1 MWAGIRESHILQEVA
16 PFQASHGNLG
26 TLLALSSGEDSS
38 DLELA
43 MTGCT
48 ESGLAVLQRELDETI
63 EKLRPAVESLMETLS
78 SNEAVEFE
86 TKDDGFAFTTP
97 LRFPDGI
104 GTGTVVAKLF
114 RYRERVRLDIEIAHN
129 RVFARPDGTMSDR
142 RCFMN
147 DFVASTS
154 FDIGT
159 DSISS
164 DFHRY
169 VVSGIHAAREAVQRH
184 NRLQT
189 APWNRVTVA
198 SR

>member
-1 MWAGIRESHILQEVA
+1 
-16 PFQASHGNLG
+16 
-26 TLLALSSGEDSS
+26 
-38 DLELA
+38 

-63 EKLRPAVESLMETLS
+63 EKLRPAVESLMEAIA
-78 SNEAVEFE
+78 SNEVVGCENE
-86 TKDDGFAFTTP
+86 DDGFAFTTQ
-97 LRFPDGI
+97 LRFPDGV

-129 RVFARPDGTMSDR
+129 RVFARPDGTTSDR

-147 DFVASTS
+147 DFVASTL
-154 FDIGT
+154 FEIGT
-159 DSISS
+159 DTIGN
-164 DFHRY
+164 DLHRY
-169 VVSGIHAAREAVQRH
+169 VVSGVHAAREAVQRH

>member
-1 MWAGIRESHILQEVA
+1 
-16 PFQASHGNLG
+16 
-26 TLLALSSGEDSS
+26 
-38 DLELA
+38 

-63 EKLRPAVESLMETLS
+63 EKLLPAVESLMQTLA
-78 SNEAVEFE
+78 SNEVVACESE
-86 TKDDGFAFTTP
+86 DDGFAFTTP

-104 GTGTVVAKLF
+104 GTGAVVAKLF

-129 RVFARPDGTMSDR
+129 RVFARPDGTTSDR

-147 DFVASTS
+147 DFVASMS
-154 FDIGT
+154 FEIGT
-159 DSISS
+159 DTVSN

-184 NRLQT
+184 NRQQT
-189 APWNRVTVA
+189 APWNRVSVA
-198 SR
+198 SK

>member
-1 MWAGIRESHILQEVA
+1 
-16 PFQASHGNLG
+16 
-26 TLLALSSGEDSS
+26 
-38 DLELA
+38 

-48 ESGLAVLQRELDETI
+48 ESGLAVQRGLDETI
-63 EKLRPAVESLMETLS
+63 EKLLPTIESLMQTLAP
-78 SNEAVEFE
+78 NEVVACESE
-86 TKDDGFAFTTP
+86 DDGFAFTAP

-129 RVFARPDGTMSDR
+129 RVFARPDGTTSDR

-154 FDIGT
+154 FEIGT
-159 DSISS
+159 DAVSN

-169 VVSGIHAAREAVQRH
+169 VVSGVHAAREAVQRH

-189 APWNRVTVA
+189 APWNRVSVA
-198 SR
+198 CR

>member
-1 MWAGIRESHILQEVA
+1 
-16 PFQASHGNLG
+16 
-26 TLLALSSGEDSS
+26 
-38 DLELA
+38 

-48 ESGLAVLQRELDETI
+48 ESGMAVVQRALDETI
-63 EKLRPAVESLMETLS
+63 EKLLPTVESLMQTLAP
-78 SNEAVEFE
+78 NEVVACESE
-86 TKDDGFAFTTP
+86 DDGFAFTAP

-114 RYRERVRLDIEIAHN
+114 RYRERVRFDVELAHN
-129 RVFARPDGTMSDR
+129 RVFARPDGTKSDR

-154 FDIGT
+154 FDAGT
-159 DSISS
+159 ETIST

-169 VVSGIHAAREAVQRH
+169 VVSGVHAAREAVQRH
-184 NRLQT
+184 NRQQM
-189 APWNRVTVA
+189 APWNRVSVA